1 MTSAARNK
9 TMRVRR
15 ALAGLCRNC
24 PQTAVEAASQCA
36 ACQANGRAQHARRS
50 AAGCPRC
57 GAACESGRVN
67 CARCRALD
75 ATRKTFERRAYR

>member
-15 ALAGLCRNC
+15 ALAGLCRSC
-24 PQTAVEAASQCA
+24 PRPAAEAASQCA
-36 ACQANGRAQHARRS
+36 ACQASGRAQHARRS

-57 GAACESGRVN
+57 GAACEPGRVN
-67 CARCRALD
+67 CIRCRARD
-75 ATRKTFERRAYR
+75 AARKAFERRAYR